1 MPKKLPAD
9 EQSYRMIKSYL
20 MYPEY
25 LEGLAGQLYK
35 VLDMQNQNLFDRKD
49 LN

>member
-1 MPKKLPAD
+1 MPKKLSAD

-20 MYPEY
+20 MHPDY
-25 LEGLAGQLYK
+25 LEGLSGQLYK